1 MLKGVIIKE
10 SLADEG
16 VLDGLSVTGT
26 KAVDIDNPA
35 PDQPS
40 VWNLIY
46 FQVPEVGAGELA
58 EKFSRSLKPG
68 TWYIDF
74 KSETEIYVVFLGKVF
89 HYRRGDAVKRK
100 EAQAY
105 GRSLGI
111 PEKQL
116 NWKE

>member
-10 SLADEG
+10 SLTDEN
-16 VLDGLSVTGT
+16 VLGGLSVTST

-35 PDQPS
+35 PDQPN
-40 VWNLIY
+40 VWNMVY
-46 FQVPEVGAGELA
+46 FEVAEPDAGILA
-58 EKFSRSLKPG
+58 EKFSRALRAG

-74 KSETEIYVVFLGKVF
+74 KSEQEIYVVFLGKVF
-89 HYRRGDAVKRK
+89 HYQRGDSVMRK

-116 NWKE
+116 DWKE